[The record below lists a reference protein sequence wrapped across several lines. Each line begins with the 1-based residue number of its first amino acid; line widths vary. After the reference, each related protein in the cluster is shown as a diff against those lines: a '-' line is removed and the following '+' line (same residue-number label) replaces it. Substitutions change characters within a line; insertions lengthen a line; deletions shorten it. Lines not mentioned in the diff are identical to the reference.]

1 MCLQLYVLSH
11 HSPTHT
17 THLHTHKHN
26 TIIYTRTHNLLQI
39 LLDASQEDVEAMCLS
54 FEISKK
60 NCFGDLVNHELIP
73 DGTHSEHI

>member
-1 MCLQLYVLSH
+1 MVYVFTAVCIITPLTH
-11 HSPTHT
+11 THNTPTHPHPQN
-17 THLHTHKHN
+17 THIH
-26 TIIYTRTHNLLQI
+26 TRTHNLLQI

-73 DGTHSEHI
+73 DGTLQ